1 MQAASSCDIEATREA
16 SVELRGV
23 KQSPEEERPISMIGA
38 RDCGEGV
45 GMWFLSDV
53 CVLIGGGGELGGS
66 VGEVCGEPLV
76 EELGS

>member
-23 KQSPEEERPISMIGA
+23 KPSPEEERPISVIGA
-38 RDCGEGV
+38 RNCGEGV

>member
-23 KQSPEEERPISMIGA
+23 KPSPEEERPISVIGA

-76 EELGS
+76 EELGP

>member
-23 KQSPEEERPISMIGA
+23 KPSPEEERPISVIGA

>member
-23 KQSPEEERPISMIGA
+23 KPSPEEERPISVIGA
-38 RDCGEGV
+38 RNCGEGV

-53 CVLIGGGGELGGS
+53 CVLIGGELGGS
-66 VGEVCGEPLV
+66 VGEVCGELLV